1 MKSNVETENDKINA
15 ENVGQEDTNNSSNK
29 KKWIIIGSIAGGIVL
44 IVAIVLIVVFVT
56 KDDDD
61 SSSSSSSSST
71 SFIDDINVT
80 KVAWDVAFSKADEDL
95 EKLNLTDKI
104 NLLYGIGDM
113 SDLSGKIA
121 ANSKINLDQINLQ
134 DGPSGVRTPNKTT
147 SWPAGINLASTFN
160 RTLMYK
166 VGKEQ
171 GKEFRLRG
179 IHIML
184 GPCMNM
190 MRTPLGGR
198 MWEAYGED
206 PFLSGATATEVI
218 KGIQE
223 NGVIAV
229 AKHYVGNEVEKNR
242 RNSTSNIPEQALW
255 EIYIEPFYRSVKD
268 ADVCSIMSSYND
280 VNGTLLAKNKRLL
293 QTYLKD
299 TIGFKGFVMSDW
311 FAIKDNDVA
320 NFKSGED
327 MNMPGKISS
336 VDWSKL
342 EQAVNNG
349 TVTEE
354 RVNDAARR
362 ILASLYRLDQRSTT
376 NKFPD
381 FDFSVNTINEK
392 NKKLNREAAG

>member
-1 MKSNVETENDKINA
+1 MESNVGTENVKIYS
-15 ENVGQEDTNNSSNK
+15 ENEAQENTNNSSNK

-61 SSSSSSSSST
+61 SSSSSSSSTST
-71 SFIDDINVT
+71 SLIEDINII
-80 KVAWDVAFSKADEDL
+80 KIAWDEAFKKADEDL
-95 EKLNLTDKI
+95 AKLNLTDKV

-113 SDLSGKIA
+113 SDLSGIIGG
-121 ANSKINLDQINLQ
+121 NSKINLNQINLQ

-160 RTLMYK
+160 RTLMYN

-171 GKEFRLRG
+171 GREFRLRG

-229 AKHYVGNEVEKNR
+229 AKHYVGNE
-242 RNSTSNIPEQALW
+242 
-255 EIYIEPFYRSVKD
+255 
-268 ADVCSIMSSYND
+268 
-280 VNGTLLAKNKRLL
+280 
-293 QTYLKD
+293 
-299 TIGFKGFVMSDW
+299 
-311 FAIKDNDVA
+311 
-320 NFKSGED
+320 
-327 MNMPGKISS
+327 
-336 VDWSKL
+336 
-342 EQAVNNG
+342 
-349 TVTEE
+349 
-354 RVNDAARR
+354 
-362 ILASLYRLDQRSTT
+362 
-376 NKFPD
+376 
-381 FDFSVNTINEK
+381 
-392 NKKLNREAAG
+392 